1 MSIERID
8 FAKVAPAA
16 MQPFYSVEKYL
27 GQCPLEPNLVELVK
41 LRASQINGCGYCL
54 DMHTK
59 AARQNGE
66 NEQRLDVLNGWREVN
81 LYSSRERAALAW
93 TESLTLLPNNNV
105 PDEVYEPLKKNFSE
119 TEIVDLTVLIAQ
131 INSWNRL
138 AIALRKPL
146 PVDAT

>member
-27 GQCPLEPNLVELVK
+27 SQCSLEPHLVELVK
-41 LRASQINGCGYCL
+41 LRASQINGCGFCL

-66 NEQRLDVLNGWREVN
+66 NEQRMDVLNCWREVN
-81 LYSSRERAALAW
+81 LYSPKERAALAW
-93 TESLTLLPNNNV
+93 TESLTLISENNV
-105 PDEVYEPLKKNFSE
+105 PDEVFQPLKEHFSDS
-119 TEIVDLTVLIAQ
+119 EIVDLTVLISQ

-146 PVDAT
+146 PVNAP

>member
-27 GQCPLEPNLVELVK
+27 SQCSLEPHLVELVK
-41 LRASQINGCGYCL
+41 LRASQINGCGFCL

-66 NEQRLDVLNGWREVN
+66 NEQRMDVLNGWREVN
-81 LYSSRERAALAW
+81 LYSPKERAALAW
-93 TESLTLLPNNNV
+93 TESLTLISENNV
-105 PDEVYEPLKKNFSE
+105 PDEVFQPLKEHFSDS
-119 TEIVDLTVLIAQ
+119 EIVDLTVLISQ

-146 PVDAT
+146 PVNAP